1 MQRFKNIL
9 FTALTEEG
17 IEPALQRAHELAA
30 RNDASLTVFG
40 TVPEPSRLA
49 RVLQRNAGPFPE
61 TLADQLRLALAE
73 QVAKVDA
80 PSTARVEVAVG
91 VPFISIIERV
101 LGEEHDLVII
111 TDDGPDSPVAST
123 TKHLLRKCPCPVWVM
138 RPKGAPGHR
147 VLAAI
152 DPEPDD
158 PEEMNRLIL
167 DLASSHAQLTDAE
180 LHVAHAWSVYG
191 EPALRTS
198 PFLRSPGGELDDLRQ
213 ETRDGHLSR
222 LEDSVT
228 RHGVGGL
235 EHKIHLVE
243 GEPGDVI
250 PHLAEAHDITLLVMG
265 TVGRTGVPGLIMG
278 SNAERILDQV
288 RCSVIA
294 VKPEGFVSPVAGG
307 NRRRASGD
315 R

>member
-1 MQRFKNIL
+1 VQRFKNIL
-9 FTALTEEG
+9 FTALTEHG
-17 IEPALQRAHELAA
+17 IEPALQRAHELAT
-30 RNDASLTVFG
+30 RNDATLTVFG
-40 TVPEPSRLA
+40 TVPEPSRLT
-49 RVLQRNAGPFPE
+49 RVLQRTSGPTPE
-61 TLADQLRLALAE
+61 LLADQLRQELANR
-73 QVAKVDA
+73 VATVDA
-80 PSTARVEVAVG
+80 PFAAQVEVAVG
-91 VPFISIIERV
+91 VPFISIVERV
-101 LGEEHDLVII
+101 LRDEHDLVII

-138 RPKGAPGHR
+138 RPKDVAEHR

-158 PEEMNRLIL
+158 PAEMNRLIL
-167 DLASSHAQLTDAE
+167 DLASSHAELTGAE

-191 EPALRTS
+191 ETALRTS
-198 PFLRSPGGELDDLRQ
+198 PFLRSPGGELDDLRR
-213 ETRDGHLSR
+213 ETRDGHLDR
-222 LEDSVT
+222 LEKSLT
-228 RHGVGGL
+228 RHRVGGMDH
-235 EHKIHLVE
+235 EVHLVE
-243 GEPGDVI
+243 GDAGDVI
-250 PHLAEAHDITLLVMG
+250 PFLAEKHDITLLVMG

-307 NRRRASGD
+307 NRRRATGD